1 MQLQLQDSNAAG
13 IASPIAIGVGADT
26 CSTARA

>member
-1 MQLQLQDSNAAG
+1 LQDSNAAG
-13 IASPIAIGVGADT
+13 IASPIAIGVGVDT